1 MATQPVFHMD
11 VTKVV
16 SADSYAS
23 ELLNHFIPQNVDART
38 DPNGESDF
46 LQLVALST
54 NNVLL
59 QYRPAKAQRGAL
71 SAMCSAIST
80 GTRSLKDPMPPPLNS
95 PGTVTQDALDVVDA
109 YARFESTN
117 KQRLI
122 EWVQFQTW
130 DEDIQKV
137 FWDTNRLQE
146 LGDALEV
153 YRAGSAGTAIFEHAL
168 IDDRMLTFAPDEV
181 QRAFTASDFYVAYAF
196 WSYIKGYRFARQM
209 HSSGVYADHWL
220 RHDVVTKTANQPLG
234 EFEQAHRLVPWASLL
249 QRRLQTVSKRDSTV
263 DALISALKEI
273 RKLTV
278 TPRDHEAD
286 LESPAHRRNLLVRG
300 IQTFDRVMGISR
312 SARASRI
319 VQALENLA
327 RGSEPFLNAGGVL
340 LEAFRRPIANRISQA
355 ETEIEVQVLASIN
368 HSVASFIE
376 HGVANERA
384 GQSFLRSRSP

>member
-181 QRAFTASDFYVAYAF
+181 QRALQRPTFTSP
-196 WSYIKGYRFARQM
+196 M
-209 HSSGVYADHWL
+209 HSGATSRGTDSRARCTRAACTQITGSGTMWSPK
-220 RHDVVTKTANQPLG
+220 RQISPLG
-234 EFEQAHRLVPWASLL
+234 S
-249 QRRLQTVSKRDSTV
+249 SS
-263 DALISALKEI
+263 
-273 RKLTV
+273 
-278 TPRDHEAD
+278 
-286 LESPAHRRNLLVRG
+286 
-300 IQTFDRVMGISR
+300 
-312 SARASRI
+312 
-319 VQALENLA
+319 
-327 RGSEPFLNAGGVL
+327 
-340 LEAFRRPIANRISQA
+340 RPIALCRGRHCSNAGCRRS
-355 ETEIEVQVLASIN
+355 ASAIARST
-368 HSVASFIE
+368 HS
-376 HGVANERA
+376 
-384 GQSFLRSRSP
+384 SPR